1 MKYHLTFCHLYQN
14 LSKVIRSGGNF
25 QNHLI
30 GVFFILSETWKF
42 NCKWTPIGNAH
53 LYRAPSPGCIS
64 KLYAEFFKSRVT
76 TTKLIA
82 KCQICNVDHDLA
94 VVMKEEGLQAFQSIK
109 NSFLFQLRILSVI
122 LRVGSFYSNWHF
134 WHWHW
139 KFRAKRT
146 VCQGREKFKIIE
158 IHYFLLKVRKFQ
170 TKNMKLPKIWTKKLE
185 KLCPEV

>member
-1 MKYHLTFCHLYQN
+1 MAPK
-14 LSKVIRSGGNF
+14 
-25 QNHLI
+25 
-30 GVFFILSETWKF
+30 WF
-42 NCKWTPIGNAH
+42 NSLDTNAKNSSSH
-53 LYRAPSPGCIS
+53 VLR
-64 KLYAEFFKSRVT
+64 LH
-76 TTKLIA
+76 TKLIA

-94 VVMKEEGLQAFQSIK
+94 VVMKEEGLQAFQSGIK

-158 IHYFLLKVRKFQ
+158 IQYFLLKFRKFQ
-170 TKNMKLPKIWTKKLE
+170 NEIWSRRIHQIFALVFWKI
-185 KLCPEV
+185 

>member
-1 MKYHLTFCHLYQN
+1 MPTFIC
-14 LSKVIRSGGNF
+14 
-25 QNHLI
+25 
-30 GVFFILSETWKF
+30 
-42 NCKWTPIGNAH
+42 
-53 LYRAPSPGCIS
+53 RAPSPGCIS

-158 IHYFLLKVRKFQ
+158 IQYFLLKVRKFLN
-170 TKNMKLPKIWTKKLE
+170 KNMKSSHCLKYE
-185 KLCPEV
+185 